1 MTDKKTLYET
11 YISSEENKNII
22 EEICK
27 EQPEEHVHNFLKL
40 IFNKVEEVYIKPIQQ
55 IKDNNKP

>member
-27 EQPEEHVHNFLKL
+27 EQSEEHVHNFLKL

-55 IKDNNKP
+55 IKDNNKS